1 MEVIRSRETSTAQ
14 ALPVAQLARTAGPM
28 ASPGRCAL
36 AVTGICRN
44 VITETESNG
53 FSISPLDTGR
63 MGWQGLAQSIF
74 PANEVVVKRAK
85 KTAGEC
91 NVSFG
96 IRTSGRASG
105 LMRVGSLCHEA
116 DHVANICKGNL

>member
-1 MEVIRSRETSTAQ
+1 
-14 ALPVAQLARTAGPM
+14 M

-36 AVTGICRN
+36 AVTGICRD
-44 VITETESNG
+44 VTTETESNG

-63 MGWQGLAQSIF
+63 MGGQGLAPSIF
-74 PANEVVVKRAK
+74 CATEVVVKQAT
-85 KTAGEC
+85 KTAGEY
-91 NVSFG
+91 NVSSG

-105 LMRVGSLCHEA
+105 LMRVGSRCHEA